1 MNNLLIYSVSDLSKR
16 LGVETCKI
24 NYIIMKHRIDPD
36 GLIGSRVK
44 VYGEEK
50 LIRIK
55 ELIEKTRKH
64 RRKQDVARI
73 SW

>member
-1 MNNLLIYSVSDLSKR
+1 MNNLLIFSVSDLSKR
-16 LGVETCKI
+16 LGVATCKI
-24 NYIIMKHRIDPD
+24 NYIIVKHRIDPD
-36 GLIGSRVK
+36 GLIGGRVK

-64 RRKQDVARI
+64 GRKQDVARI